1 MACLH
6 SLIVGDADALRC
18 VCANP
23 HTRVGTDERRGN
35 RKHRR
40 EEDTAKVVSIA
51 DILNMRQSV
60 STLNNRESHFSKVW
74 GNRTFLNISYTK
86 EKLTP
91 KEEILLKK

>member
-1 MACLH
+1 MATEN
-6 SLIVGDADALRC
+6 IDW
-18 VCANP
+18 
-23 HTRVGTDERRGN
+23 
-35 RKHRR
+35 